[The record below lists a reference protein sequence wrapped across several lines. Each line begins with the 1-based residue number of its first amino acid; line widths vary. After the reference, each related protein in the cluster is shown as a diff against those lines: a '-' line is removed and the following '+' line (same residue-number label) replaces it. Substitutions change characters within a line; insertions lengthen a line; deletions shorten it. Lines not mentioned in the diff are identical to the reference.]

1 MDHSSQTTRL
11 AVFHT
16 QQASDLTDRQLGLY
30 LELLTDTAGGEM
42 RPLAL
47 EAARRLQTG
56 QVSK

>member
-1 MDHSSQTTRL
+1 MTNSSQTDL

-30 LELLTDTAGGEM
+30 LELLTDTAGDEM
-42 RPLAL
+42 RPLVL

-56 QVSK
+56 RMSR